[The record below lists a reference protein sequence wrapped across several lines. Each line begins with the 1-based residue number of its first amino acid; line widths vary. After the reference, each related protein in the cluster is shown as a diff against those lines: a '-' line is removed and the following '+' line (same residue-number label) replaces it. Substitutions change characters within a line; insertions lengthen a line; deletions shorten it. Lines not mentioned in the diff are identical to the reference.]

1 MATKN
6 PATTFIGTRV
16 NKPDLAKKRRI
27 GETIIQSLLFL
38 AGAISILTTIG
49 IVYILGSESL
59 RFFSP
64 QWNSTNK
71 TITSDIDASTTVIPI
86 AERGSAIE
94 AGELIR
100 LGNEEMEV
108 LAVEEMT
115 LTVVRGAGGTTAVP
129 HSEGLQI
136 FNSFQVTLAEIFGT
150 TNWTPPLG
158 NFGIWPLVLAT
169 LMTSVIAMLVA
180 LPLGLGTAIYL
191 SEYASDRARNVLKPI
206 LEILA
211 GIPTVVYGY
220 FALTFMTPLLR
231 NIFGA
236 SNVSIFNTASAG
248 IVVGIL
254 IIPLVSSLSEDAL
267 HAVPTGLR
275 QAAYGLGATKLE
287 TSLKIVLPS
296 ALSGITAAFVIAIS
310 RAIGETMV
318 VAIAAGA
325 GPKNFDLGED
335 SLFGYILNPFESAET
350 MTGHIVRISGGDL
363 SYNSIDY
370 NSIFAIGLLLF
381 LMTLSLNILSRRFV
395 ARFREVY
402 E

>member
-1 MATKN
+1 MATRN
-6 PATTFIGTRV
+6 PATTLVGTPV
-16 NKPDLAKKRRI
+16 KKSDLAKKPRI
-27 GETIIQSLLFL
+27 GESIIQGLLFL

-59 RFFSP
+59 RFFSL
-64 QWNSTNK
+64 QWETTNK
-71 TITSDIDASTTVIPI
+71 TIAADIDATTTVIPI
-86 AERGSAIE
+86 GERGASVE
-94 AGELIR
+94 AGDLIR
-100 LGNEEMEV
+100 LGSEEMEV
-108 LAVEEMT
+108 LAVEEMA
-115 LTVVRGAGGTTAVP
+115 LTVERGAGGTAAVP
-129 HSEGLQI
+129 HDEGLQI

-150 TNWTPPLG
+150 THWTPPLG
-158 NFGIWPLVLAT
+158 DFGMWPLILAT
-169 LMTSVIAMLVA
+169 VMTSVIAMLVA

-191 SEYASDRARNVLKPI
+191 SEYASERARSILKPI

-231 NIFGA
+231 GILGTE
-236 SNVSIFNTASAG
+236 NVSIFNTASAG

-275 QAAYGLGATKLE
+275 QAAYGLGATKFE
-287 TSLKIVLPS
+287 TSMRIVLPA
-296 ALSGITAAFVIAIS
+296 ALSGITAAFVVAIS